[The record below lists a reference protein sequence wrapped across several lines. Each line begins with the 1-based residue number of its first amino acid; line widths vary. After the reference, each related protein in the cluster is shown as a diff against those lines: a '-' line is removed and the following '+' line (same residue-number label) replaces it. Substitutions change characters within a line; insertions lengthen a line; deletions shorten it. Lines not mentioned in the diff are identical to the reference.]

1 MLIMR
6 GDHNNDNSISKAQRL
21 SAAIRDGDETAFVS
35 FYEDRIL
42 HVTGSVEK
50 ITGNRDE
57 AWDIA
62 QDTFAKLWQQRSNI
76 DPEKSLDALV
86 KAMATNTAINTVK
99 HRKTHARYH
108 REQLF
113 LQNDEDHSA
122 DTRMLSHE
130 LQRKVDLI
138 ISQMPPR
145 QREVFLLSREKDMTY
160 NQIAEQLGISPLTV
174 RTHISTALHELRSL
188 LSALAMALIVN

>member
-50 ITGNRDE
+50 VTGNRDE

-86 KAMATNTAINTVK
+86 KAMATNTAINAVK
-99 HRKTHARYH
+99 QRKTHARYH

-113 LQNDEDHSA
+113 LQNDEDLSA

-130 LQRKVDLI
+130 LQRKVDSI

-160 NQIAEQLGISPLTV
+160 NQIAQQLGISPLTV

-188 LSALAMALIVN
+188 LSALAVALIVN